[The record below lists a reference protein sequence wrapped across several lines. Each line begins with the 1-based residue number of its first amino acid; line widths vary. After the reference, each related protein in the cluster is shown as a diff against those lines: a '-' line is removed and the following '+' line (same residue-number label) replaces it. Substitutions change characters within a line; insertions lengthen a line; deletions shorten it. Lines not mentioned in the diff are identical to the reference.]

1 MMRKGFG
8 ACVALLA
15 IGISGALQAEVVA
28 GAWNSEFT
36 DSLARAEANHVPL
49 VLIWGTKGCTY
60 CNQLWTAAQNSDVT
74 AWMADHPAYFVHKQD
89 NITSADRST
98 WLPDNRAAADW
109 IDSFSDETG
118 KTIHGKPG
126 WSFPVLAVY
135 WPQKNGTVRKAF
147 VTGRSGSMPPVTSG
161 TLVKQLLGFLDDQ
174 LGDFSVPQ
182 EINFGVRTE
191 LIPAADGVTQAMP
204 FVSDLD
210 GDGLP
215 DLLVGVKIKTGDG
228 TWVGKVRTYLNEG
241 TAAEPSYGDWTYL
254 TVNGAE
260 LSEEQTQGGCQGLQ
274 AQFGDFN
281 GDGYPD
287 LVVGHLAGE
296 LEAYP
301 GTETPG
307 VYGDPVRLLG
317 TAADGAYN
325 RTYGCFYDANG
336 DGCDELF
343 VGFMNGTFAR
353 FDYDLTSGVWT
364 TNAVTDAEGNALRL
378 PPQSQVNNRRSTPA
392 FADVNGDGFV
402 DFLSGSTDGGI
413 YCFPAVADGQW
424 TTNVALLVKGEE
436 AMERSRLAVGDL
448 NGDGIADLVAG
459 YNAGFVAWNEGS
471 YRVVFTCRPEPLY
484 WPGAK
489 IEPVRVSVTPAK
501 LKPTVKASG
510 LPPGLSLTLVG
521 GAYYITGTPTAAFD
535 GEATFTITYVKGGV
549 TRKMTEKVAFK
560 VAGLPVLTLARDA
573 SSTGDGSFSG
583 GGRYLAGKTVTVLAS
598 PNKTSV
604 FAGWYCDGEPFAG
617 HSSDYRNPK
626 ISVSVP
632 AAAETVLTARF
643 ATKAEDAAALSVAC
657 EPDPSGY
664 AAGQPLVPVPVM
676 VDSLSLP
683 TLTAKGLPAGMKLNA
698 TGLTLYGTPTK
709 PGAYPVTLTAK
720 NKSGA
725 RPAMTNVTVVVRNFV
740 DEEIPVAD
748 VYGPF
753 VPGVPVELEIPEAV
767 GCKATGLPSG
777 LKFASSTGKVTGT
790 PKKPGPSTVVFTKS
804 VGRVNYARKA
814 SSTFVVGPYPVLSLV
829 PAGSGGGTVKGAG
842 AYAANKKV
850 TVKATPDK
858 TSVFA
863 GWYQGDKLRTKAAS
877 YARQMPAEDLELTA
891 MFVTKKEDEDSM
903 AFAVDGHSFAA
914 DETVS
919 VTNVC
924 GVAMD
929 WPIEATALSSVTV
942 KASGL
947 PSGVKLVLDKATGAY
962 SLSGAPTAASSL
974 VKGTDVRKPSAIRLT
989 MTTAGK
995 ATRVHTILMTVVPRP
1010 NWAVGSFDGAVA
1022 CEAGLGTVTAT
1033 VASNGKVSGKYLIGT
1048 KTYSFSA
1055 PSILAETDDGAF
1067 LADVAVK
1074 IASGITLTDRI
1085 ALAPRTYDE
1094 SAPDLGAA
1102 TADDEA
1108 NFLTCSNAVQN
1119 AWARS
1124 DAALFRL
1131 PAFVKNTAVALEY
1144 NDPGF
1149 GFCSL
1154 AFKFGAKG
1162 AVTVAGTV
1170 GGRKVS
1176 ASARILLD
1184 DIGPSPC
1191 LCFAESF
1198 NGRIP
1203 VAFKSLGFCRTFTF
1217 SGDAKV
1223 ETIGSNDIVL
1233 ELE

>member
-1 MMRKGFG
+1 MRRGAFG

-15 IGISGALQAEVVA
+15 IWISGALQAEVVA
-28 GAWNSEFT
+28 GTWNGEFG
-36 DSLARAEANHVPL
+36 DSLALAEANHVPL

-74 AWMADHPAYFVHKQD
+74 AWMADHLAYFVHKQD

-109 IDSFSDETG
+109 IDSFSGETG

-135 WPQKNGTVRKAF
+135 WPQKNGMVRKAF

-161 TLVKQLLGFLDDQ
+161 TLVKQFLGFLDDQ
-174 LGDFSVPQ
+174 LGDFSLPQ
-182 EINFGVRTE
+182 EVNFGVRTE

-228 TWVGKVRTYLNEG
+228 TWVGKVRAYPNEG
-241 TAAEPSYGDWTYL
+241 TAAEPRYGSWTYL

-260 LSEEQTQGGCQGLQ
+260 LAEEQTQGGCQGLQ

-296 LEAYP
+296 LEVYP

-307 VYGDPVRLLG
+307 SYAEPIRLLG
-317 TAADGAYN
+317 TASDGAYN

-343 VGFMNGTFAR
+343 VGFMNGAFTR
-353 FDYDLTSGVWT
+353 FGYDSGSGAWT

-392 FADVNGDGFV
+392 FADVNGDGFA
-402 DFLSGSTDGGI
+402 DLLSGSTDGGI

-424 TTNVALLVKGEE
+424 TTNVALLVEGEE

-448 NGDGIADLVAG
+448 NGDGIVDLVAG

-471 YRVVFTCRPEPLY
+471 YRVVFSCCPEPLY

-501 LKPTVKASG
+501 LKPTVKVSG
-510 LPPGLSLTLVG
+510 LPSGLSLTLVG

-535 GEATFTITYVKGGV
+535 GTATFTITYVKGGV

-560 VAGLPVLTLARDA
+560 VAELPALTLVRDA

-583 GGRYLAGKTVTVLAS
+583 GGRYLAGKVVTVSAS
-598 PNKTSV
+598 PDTTSV
-604 FAGWYCDGEPFAG
+604 FAGWYCEGEPFAG

-632 AAAETVLTARF
+632 AAEETVLTARF

-657 EPDPSGY
+657 EPDSAGY
-664 AAGQPLVPVPVM
+664 AAGQPLAPVPVA

-698 TGLTLYGTPTK
+698 AGLTLYGTPTK

-725 RPAMTNVTVVVRNFV
+725 KASTNVMVVVRNFV

-748 VYGPF
+748 AYGPF

-777 LKFASSTGKVTGT
+777 LKFASATGRVTGT
-790 PKKPGPSTVVFTKS
+790 PKKPGASTVVFTKS

-814 SSTFVVGPYPVLSLV
+814 SSTFVVGPYPVLSLF
-829 PAGSGGGTVKGAG
+829 PAGTGGGTVKGAG
-842 AYAANKKV
+842 AYAANRKV

-858 TSVFA
+858 TSAFA
-863 GWYQGDKLRTKAAS
+863 GWYQGDELLTKAAS
-877 YARQMPAEDLELTA
+877 LTLPMPAEDIELTA
-891 MFVTKKEDEDSM
+891 RFVTKQEDADSM
-903 AFAVDGHSFAA
+903 AFAVAGHPLAA
-914 DETVS
+914 GETVA

-929 WPIEATALSSVTV
+929 WPIEASALSAVTV

-947 PSGVKLVLDKATGAY
+947 PSGVKLVLDKATGAC
-962 SLSGAPTAASSL
+962 SLSGAPTASSSL
-974 VKGTDVRKPSAIRLT
+974 VKGTSDRKPSTIRLT
-989 MTTAGK
+989 MITAGK

-1033 VASNGKVSGKYLIGT
+1033 VAANGKVSGKYLIGA
-1048 KTYSFSA
+1048 KSYSFSA
-1055 PSILAETDDGAF
+1055 PSILAETDDGGF

-1074 IASGITLTDRI
+1074 IATGVVLTDRI
-1085 ALAPRTYDE
+1085 ALAPRTYDAL
-1094 SAPDLGAA
+1094 APDLGAA
-1102 TADDEA
+1102 TADDGA
-1108 NFLTCSNAVQN
+1108 NFLMSSNAVQN
-1119 AWARS
+1119 AWTRS

-1131 PAFVKNTAVALEY
+1131 PAFAKNTAVAFEY
-1144 NDPGF
+1144 NDLEF

-1203 VAFKSLGFCRTFTF
+1203 VAFKTIGFCRTFTF
-1217 SGDAKV
+1217 SGDSKV
-1223 ETIGSNDIVL
+1223 ETIGPSDIVL